1 MSVVGSFSSFGHS
14 VASVWNLLSVFEK
27 FLGIFNWQ
35 FLPILLN
42 SLFRHLPLYSIIKPP
57 RLKPLIF
64 LSSLCYL
71 SLSFWSD
78 IFAFFNFIS
87 FPFYSVFL
95 FLLSG
100 FCFQVLIFI
109 LWKFLFSV
117 YCFYLMEAIYFLI
130 PWRIVIMSCLVFQ
143 FSPCVVCFHKVLFFF
158 PLFVM

>member
-1 MSVVGSFSSFGHS
+1 MSLVGSFSSFGHS

-27 FLGIFNWQ
+27 FLGIFNWW

-64 LSSLCYL
+64 LSFLCYL
-71 SLSFWSD
+71 SLSFWNLIYLLSL
-78 IFAFFNFIS
+78 IL
-87 FPFYSVFL
+87 FPFLSIQFFL

-109 LWKFLFSV
+109 LWKFLFRV
-117 YCFYLMEAIYFLI
+117 YCFYLMEAICFLI
-130 PWRIVIMSCLVFQ
+130 PWRILIMSCLVFQ
-143 FSPCVVCFHKVLFFF
+143 FSPCVVCFHKVLFP